1 MKKEELII
9 LLILLAIVVVLLR
22 LTGRRKK
29 DTTRAGRLMKKYG
42 HITREKL
49 LSAPEGELVDAVV
62 CRVLAKAEE
71 SRRPDPVRTL
81 AELQHGSTVVYTVWA
96 VCKEMARG
104 DFAALRH
111 SATWEL
117 ADRAAE
123 NFRGIGATACGDAWQ
138 ALMEADDGQTAAA
151 EEAFRRAVSAE
162 QPLGLCEDYIR
173 DHVEE
178 FLDED
183 ASPAPTGETPA

>member
-42 HITREKL
+42 HMTREKL

-104 DFAALRH
+104 DLPH
-111 SATWEL
+111 C
-117 ADRAAE
+117 
-123 NFRGIGATACGDAWQ
+123 ATAPHGSWP
-138 ALMEADDGQTAAA
+138 TAPPRISAA
-151 EEAFRRAVSAE
+151 SGR
-162 QPLGLCEDYIR
+162 QPAAMPGR
-173 DHVEE
+173 H
-178 FLDED
+178 
-183 ASPAPTGETPA
+183 